1 MSTLKCEL
9 CDADGSENYRIHSC
23 FVIFCLQ
30 CSSGGR
36 CKKCNH
42 PFENCLEI
50 TAKKCVF
57 YNVCKS
63 LAVFSCSCKNQL
75 LCDHDYYQT
84 HQGSVSCSKEL
95 LSTFVQDKCEKCK
108 MFIVSYIGPLK
119 ICAGCWKETA
129 DVERHNYIDVKE
141 DSMKKIDNSL
151 DQNAQE
157 SINGKNAIIRYNL
170 RQFEIIVSKIKQF
183 QQEFISS
190 CDDNFN
196 ATLKRINNVTTSSTG
211 VQYLKFAV
219 ANQQI
224 ALESVLARIEEW
236 KKINAFLHEFPAI
249 KFKEVTDTNGFSKF
263 EISVETVNVDSIE
276 NCDSDMFNASVPIT
290 SPASSMAMSIGSGES
305 SVLSYPAHCSKQPL
319 QMLPTEER
327 DWIKT
332 KLTFFR
338 DPFWIYVVDPEY
350 MASRDQ
356 TLEILANDPILVQD
370 FYRKK
375 RYLKRAVC
383 LGTRNNKIHSV
394 YVQFLDYGN
403 KCWVAESDMFDIPH
417 IYEINITVQLVKM
430 TGIAPIS
437 RFCFLKVEQEQMRDF
452 IENNLVLI
460 EKVIKIKPIARTNS
474 EGTFCQFRAKIG
486 DDEKDLSEMLI
497 ALGFDHTCSYCG
509 QRHSVGGCTILKD
522 ELKKAKL

>member
-1 MSTLKCEL
+1 M
-9 CDADGSENYRIHSC
+9 
-23 FVIFCLQ
+23 
-30 CSSGGR
+30 
-36 CKKCNH
+36 
-42 PFENCLEI
+42 
-50 TAKKCVF
+50 
-57 YNVCKS
+57 
-63 LAVFSCSCKNQL
+63 
-75 LCDHDYYQT
+75 
-84 HQGSVSCSKEL
+84 
-95 LSTFVQDKCEKCK
+95 
-108 MFIVSYIGPLK
+108 
-119 ICAGCWKETA
+119 
-129 DVERHNYIDVKE
+129 
-141 DSMKKIDNSL
+141 
-151 DQNAQE
+151 
-157 SINGKNAIIRYNL
+157 
-170 RQFEIIVSKIKQF
+170 
-183 QQEFISS
+183 
-190 CDDNFN
+190 
-196 ATLKRINNVTTSSTG
+196 
-211 VQYLKFAV
+211 
-219 ANQQI
+219 
-224 ALESVLARIEEW
+224 
-236 KKINAFLHEFPAI
+236 
-249 KFKEVTDTNGFSKF
+249 
-263 EISVETVNVDSIE
+263 NVDSIE

-497 ALGFDHTCSYCG
+497 ALGFGKRLNNEHNCFVPTKDYCYSFHFDLKKNKTCKCSKDHTCSYCG